1 MSIRDLGIIEIAIF
15 LVLLVDFLIFFM
27 FFIIMRHKQR
37 KYGKEDLSRR
47 QNEMEMA
54 LERKLARTESEQKQR
69 TERSSRHLP
78 NKRSGM
84 SVEQD
89 SRSIGKKNS
98 QDVRFTERNPQNR
111 YSAEQRDRME
121 QRQRR
126 EDRTKESYKGTI
138 DRTDIERNDIL
149 QGKNRVSTRN
159 QQENFSVRE
168 DLQKAS
174 EKEQRLTQAENQNL
188 TRAKRDDLAETE
200 NNRRYTERT
209 NTEQR
214 KDWQE
219 REQEERQNVARA
231 RRDDLAETE
240 TDCRYTERTNTEQRK
255 DWQERDQEERQ
266 NVARARRDDSEETE
280 TDREYLAENQQRYMT
295 DNIGQQENQRADRLE
310 ENNIPSADWKGG
322 FSEETI
328 RNKYSEE
335 IDMEQEDRLQNRE
348 LEELDQE
355 ENRRYKLNTNREK
368 EDNWQV
374 TEQEKSYIQ
383 ERNKQDDLS
392 EEDFYKYSKEQADH
406 RQNYNHEIDFEW
418 ENDRSSAN
426 VKQRDNRKA
435 RQEYS
440 PEIRRQYVMEAGQDW
455 ETGEDL
461 EERTGEVYYVSDGR
475 RQERNTDAMRL
486 QEEEMLRM
494 WDTNSKSVRTVKKR
508 RQEEP
513 IFVEERRI
521 SHRRDQLKRMEEA
534 KLR

>member
-15 LVLLVDFLIFFM
+15 LVLLVAFLIFFI

-54 LERKLARTESEQKQR
+54 LERKLARTESEQGQR
-69 TERSSRHLP
+69 TERSSHHLS
-78 NKRSGM
+78 NKRSKM

-89 SRSIGKKNS
+89 SRSIGKKNP
-98 QDVRFTERNPQNR
+98 QDVRFTGRNSQNR

-121 QRQRR
+121 QRQN
-126 EDRTKESYKGTI
+126 RTKESYKGTI

-149 QGKNRVSTRN
+149 QGENRVSTRN

-174 EKEQRLTQAENQNL
+174 EREQRLSQTQSQNL
-188 TRAKRDDLAETE
+188 TRSRRDDSAERET
-200 NNRRYTERT
+200 NRRYTERS
-209 NTEQR
+209 
-214 KDWQE
+214 
-219 REQEERQNVARA
+219 
-231 RRDDLAETE
+231 
-240 TDCRYTERTNTEQRK
+240 NTEQRK
-255 DWQERDQEERQ
+255 DWQERDREERQ
-266 NVARARRDDSEETE
+266 NLTRARRDDSAERETN
-280 TDREYLAENQQRYMT
+280 REYLAENRQRYMT
-295 DNIGQQENQRADRLE
+295 DNIGQQENQRADRPE

-322 FSEETI
+322 FSEETV
-328 RNKYSEE
+328 RKKYSEE

-355 ENRRYKLNTNREK
+355 ENRRYKFNTNREK

-374 TEQEKSYIQ
+374 TEQEKSYLQ

-418 ENDRSSAN
+418 ENGRS
-426 VKQRDNRKA
+426 QRDNRRN

-440 PEIRRQYVMEAGQDW
+440 PEIRRQYAMEAGQDW